1 MGSAFL
7 AETPM
12 LYCAKAPTKEA
23 FLKIT
28 YRYIL
33 MEMMPTF
40 LITVSMLTFLFMTN
54 KVFLLLDLVLNK
66 KAPLG
71 DTLIL
76 YLSLIPFVLSLTVP
90 MSMMVATLLA
100 FGRLS
105 SDMEVTAFKSSG
117 IHLFHLIAPVLF
129 FGAVMTIAMLYFN
142 DKILPAANYTF
153 KQTHFKIVQ
162 KQANVAIRE
171 RVFIDQF
178 EGYQFYIDHLNS
190 DGLFSQ
196 VKVFNHWSPQAP
208 VQTTLAKTGSL
219 ETNAKKHQMLFHLD
233 DGVMSWDNTNYQTY
247 NRLYFQRYTIHLKLE
262 NQLAHIDDIK
272 KDFEEMTLN
281 EISTEIESTKDD
293 GRKRSLRNEFQKRIS
308 LPFACIILIWFCAP
322 LGLLMKSKGFI
333 GFTLGL
339 AMIFAYYMMFTV
351 GQILSERGVVN
362 PIIGSWWP
370 NLFLMTVGAFIY
382 YLAIS
387 EHSAIKNITGFW
399 SNKTV

>member
-1 MGSAFL
+1 M
-7 AETPM
+7 
-12 LYCAKAPTKEA
+12 
-23 FLKIT
+23 KIT

-40 LITVSMLTFLFMTN
+40 FITVSMLTFLFMTN

-66 KAPLG
+66 KAPLV

-76 YLSLIPFVLSLTVP
+76 YLSLIPFVLSLTIP

-117 IHLFHLIAPVLF
+117 IHLFHLIAPVLV

-178 EGYQFYIDHLNS
+178 EDYQFYIDHLNS

-219 ETNAKKHQMLFHLD
+219 ETNAQKYQMLFHLN

-281 EISTEIESTKDD
+281 EISAEIKSTKDD
-293 GRKRSLRNEFQKRIS
+293 GRKRSLHNEFQKRIS
-308 LPFACIILIWFCAP
+308 LPFACVILIWFCAP
-322 LGLLMKSKGFI
+322 LGLLMKSKGFV

-339 AMIFAYYMMFTV
+339 AMIFVYYMMFTV

-370 NLFLMTVGAFIY
+370 NLFLMIVGSFIY
-382 YLAIS
+382 YLAVS
-387 EHSAIKNITGFW
+387 EHSAFKNITGFRDK
-399 SNKTV
+399 KTT

>member
-1 MGSAFL
+1 MRGPFL

-12 LYCAKAPTKEA
+12 LYCAKAPTNEA

-40 LITVSMLTFLFMTN
+40 LITVGMLTFLFMTN

-66 KAPLG
+66 KAPLV

-76 YLSLIPFVLSLTVP
+76 YLSLIPFVLSLTIP

-105 SDMEVTAFKSSG
+105 SDMEITAFKSSG
-117 IHLFHLIAPVLF
+117 IHLFHLIAPVLV
-129 FGAVMTIAMLYFN
+129 FGAFMTIVMLYFN

-153 KQTHFKIVQ
+153 KQTHFKILQ
-162 KQANVAIRE
+162 KQADVAIRE

-196 VKVFNHWSPQAP
+196 VKVFNHWAPQAP
-208 VQTTLAKTGSL
+208 IQTTLAKTGSL
-219 ETNAKKHQMLFHLD
+219 ETNTQKYQILFHLN

-247 NRLYFQRYTIHLKLE
+247 NRLYFQHYTIHLKLE

-272 KDFEEMTLN
+272 KDFEEMTLDEISN
-281 EISTEIESTKDD
+281 EIKSTNDD

-308 LPFACIILIWFCAP
+308 LPFACVILIWFCAP
-322 LGLLMKSKGFI
+322 LGLWMKSKGFV
-333 GFTLGL
+333 GFILGL
-339 AMIFAYYMMFTV
+339 TMIFVYYMMFTV

-370 NLFLMTVGAFIY
+370 NIFLMLIGCFIY
-382 YLAIS
+382 YLVVS
-387 EHSAIKNITGFW
+387 EHSAFKSFTGF
-399 SNKTV
+399 SGKKIA

>member
-1 MGSAFL
+1 
-7 AETPM
+7 M
-12 LYCAKAPTKEA
+12 LYCEKLATKEA

-33 MEMMPTF
+33 AEIMPTF

-54 KVFLLLDLVLNK
+54 KIFLLLDLVLNK
-66 KAPLG
+66 KAPLV

-76 YLSLIPFVLSLTVP
+76 YLSLVPFVLSLTIP
-90 MSMMVATLLA
+90 MSMMVSTLLA

-105 SDMEVTAFKSSG
+105 SDMEITAFKSSG
-117 IHLFHLIAPVLF
+117 IHLFHLIAPVLV
-129 FGAVMTIAMLYFN
+129 FGVVMTIAMLYFN

-153 KQTHFKIVQ
+153 KETHFKILK
-162 KQANVAIRE
+162 KQADVAIRE

-190 DGLFSQ
+190 EGLFSQ
-196 VKVFNHWSPQAP
+196 VKVFNHWAPQAP

-219 ETNAKKHQMLFHLD
+219 ETNTQKYQMLFHLD
-233 DGVMSWDNTNYQTY
+233 NGIMSWDNNNYQTY
-247 NRLYFQRYTIHLKLE
+247 NRLYFQHYTIHLKLG

-281 EISTEIESTKDD
+281 EISDEIQSTKDD

-308 LPFACIILIWFCAP
+308 LPFACVILIWFCAP
-322 LGLLMKSKGFI
+322 LGLWMKAKGFI
-333 GFTLGL
+333 GFILGL
-339 AMIFAYYMMFTV
+339 AMIFVYYMMFTV

-370 NLFLMTVGAFIY
+370 NLFLTVAGCFIY
-382 YLAIS
+382 YLVVS
-387 EHSAIKNITGFW
+387 EHSAFKNFTGF
-399 SNKTV
+399 SNKKTA

>member
-1 MGSAFL
+1 
-7 AETPM
+7 M
-12 LYCAKAPTKEA
+12 LYCAKAPTNEA

-33 MEMMPTF
+33 TEMMPTF

-71 DTLIL
+71 DTVIL
-76 YLSLIPFVLSLTVP
+76 YLSLIPFVLSLTIP

-117 IHLFHLIAPVLF
+117 IHLFHLIAPVLV

-208 VQTTLAKTGSL
+208 IQTTLAKTGSL
-219 ETNAKKHQMLFHLD
+219 ETNAKKYQMLFHLD

-272 KDFEEMTLN
+272 KDFEEMTLK

-339 AMIFAYYMMFTV
+339 AMIFVYYMMFTV

-370 NLFLMTVGAFIY
+370 NLFLMLVGAFIY
-382 YLAIS
+382 YLTVS
-387 EHSAIKNITGFW
+387 EHSAIRNLMGFW
-399 SNKTV
+399 SKKIA

>member
-1 MGSAFL
+1 MRGPFL

-12 LYCAKAPTKEA
+12 LYCAKAPTNEA

-40 LITVSMLTFLFMTN
+40 LITVGMLTFLFMTN

-66 KAPLG
+66 KAPLV

-76 YLSLIPFVLSLTVP
+76 YLSLIPFVLSLTIP

-105 SDMEVTAFKSSG
+105 SDMEITAFKSSG
-117 IHLFHLIAPVLF
+117 IHLFHLIAPVLV
-129 FGAVMTIAMLYFN
+129 FGAFMTIVMLYFN

-153 KQTHFKIVQ
+153 KQTHFKILQ
-162 KQANVAIRE
+162 KQADVAIRE

-196 VKVFNHWSPQAP
+196 VKVFNHWAPQAP
-208 VQTTLAKTGSL
+208 IQTTLAKTGSL
-219 ETNAKKHQMLFHLD
+219 ETNTQKYQMLFHLN

-247 NRLYFQRYTIHLKLE
+247 NRLYFQHYTIHLKLE

-272 KDFEEMTLN
+272 KDFEEMTLDEISN
-281 EISTEIESTKDD
+281 EIKSTNDD

-308 LPFACIILIWFCAP
+308 LPFACVILIWFCAP
-322 LGLLMKSKGFI
+322 LGLWMKSKGFV
-333 GFTLGL
+333 GFILGL
-339 AMIFAYYMMFTV
+339 TMIFVYYMMFTV

-370 NLFLMTVGAFIY
+370 NIFLMLIGCFIY
-382 YLAIS
+382 YLVVS
-387 EHSAIKNITGFW
+387 EHSAFKSFTGF
-399 SNKTV
+399 SGKKIA

>member
-1 MGSAFL
+1 
-7 AETPM
+7 M
-12 LYCAKAPTKEA
+12 LYCEKLSANEA

-33 MEMMPTF
+33 FEIMPTF

-76 YLSLIPFVLSLTVP
+76 YLSLIPFVLSLTIP

-117 IHLFHLIAPVLF
+117 IHLFHLIAPVLV
-129 FGAVMTIAMLYFN
+129 FGAVMTVAMLYFN

-153 KQTHFKIVQ
+153 KETHFKILQ

-196 VKVFNHWSPQAP
+196 IKVFNHWAPQAP
-208 VQTTLAKTGSL
+208 IQTTLAKTGSL
-219 ETNAKKHQMLFHLD
+219 ETNTQKYQMLFHLD
-233 DGVMSWDNTNYQTY
+233 NGVMSWDNTNYQTY
-247 NRLYFQRYTIHLKLE
+247 NRLYFQHYTIHLKLE

-272 KDFEEMTLN
+272 KDFEEMTLK
-281 EISTEIESTKDD
+281 EISDEIMSTKDD
-293 GRKRSLRNEFQKRIS
+293 GRKRSLQNEFQKRIS

-322 LGLLMKSKGFI
+322 LGLWIKAKGFI
-333 GFTLGL
+333 GFVLGL
-339 AMIFAYYMMFTV
+339 AMIFVYYMMFTV
-351 GQILSERGVVN
+351 GQILSERNVVS

-370 NLFLMTVGAFIY
+370 NLFLMLVGCFIY
-382 YLAIS
+382 YLVVS
-387 EHSAIKNITGFW
+387 EHSAFKKISGF
-399 SNKTV
+399 SGKKTT